1 MSTHRKQK
9 TSILLVEDFED
20 ARFVLK
26 QLLELRGYHVVEA
39 IDGQQ
44 AVEVALHER
53 PSLILMDLSLP
64 VLDGLSATRQ
74 IREHAELRDVPIVAI
89 STFHTKQHRADVL
102 AAGCDKYLSK
112 PIDIDKLE
120 TLIIDLLRSRPNK
133 PMQ

>member
-9 TSILLVEDFED
+9 TSILLVEDFD
-20 ARFVLK
+20 DVRFVLK

-39 IDGQQ
+39 VDGQQ

-102 AAGCDKYLSK
+102 AAGCNKYLSK
-112 PIDIDKLE
+112 PIDFDKLE
-120 TLIIDLLRSRPNK
+120 TLIINLLRSRPNK